1 MTTADARS
9 LEFGSRAGR
18 RYWWHAGAESP
29 AYIPPVYSFLTDE
42 EWGYLRDWFDETDRR
57 ELIGECQVPLVS
69 LLQGLIMG
77 NQIRSIVQAGHY
89 AGYSTLMV
97 GFMLRRMG
105 YRRGLYSIDIDG
117 FVCDYTRTWVE
128 RVGLGEYVKVVQGD
142 SAEPAAPERA
152 REYLG
157 RDPRIVFI
165 DSSHTYGHTCRELEL
180 WYPRLSEGGLLI
192 CHDSADRAAAFDATG
207 QGGVRRAIEE
217 WKVRHPE
224 VSCMSLA
231 GTSGIH
237 HRDGVYQDGCG
248 VFLAQKPDLPKQNQ
262 NGH

>member
-1 MTTADARS
+1 MSTANARS
-9 LEFGSRAGR
+9 LEFTDRPGR

-29 AYIPPVYSFLTDE
+29 TYVPPVYSFLTDQ
-42 EWGYLRDWFDETDRR
+42 EWTVIRDWFDETDRR

-97 GFMLRRMG
+97 GFMLRHMG
-105 YRRGLYSIDIDG
+105 YQRSLFTIDIDA
-117 FVCDYTRTWVE
+117 FVCDYTRSWVE
-128 RVGLGEYVKVVQGD
+128 KAGLSEYVRVEQGD
-142 SAEPAAPERA
+142 SADAAAPGRA

-157 RDPRIVFI
+157 RQPRIVFI
-165 DSSHTYGHTCRELEL
+165 DSSHAYAHTCRELEL
-180 WYPRLSEGGLLI
+180 WYPQLADGGLLI
-192 CHDSADRAAAFDATG
+192 CHDSATRAASFDATG
-207 QGGVRRAIEE
+207 QGGVTRALDE
-217 WKVRHPE
+217 WKARHPG

-248 VFLAQKPDLPKQNQ
+248 VFLAQKPDVLPQAQ